1 MTILKGLILILVL
14 AAVARAVSD
23 VFRRPKTLTQLAK
36 AVNGHV
42 IPASSGRPTIH
53 GKYEG
58 LEIDISFPVRW
69 AASSDQE
76 LRVTLR
82 CPATPDCRIRRRHAI
97 DDLTQRSTRAFDPAM
112 LTERVD
118 YLFSK
123 LRGSDLVIENGIAD
137 MSVRWPWTASGLE
150 PHRVML
156 VLSHI
161 YSLVQMC
168 RPANGGAR

>member
-1 MTILKGLILILVL
+1 MTILQGLILILVL
-14 AAVARAVSD
+14 ASIARAVSD
-23 VFRRPKTLTQLAK
+23 VFRRPNSLAQLAK
-36 AVNGHV
+36 AVNGRLL
-42 IPASSGRPTIH
+42 PARGGRPRIEGT
-53 GKYEG
+53 YEG
-58 LEIDISFPVRW
+58 LEIGMSFPVRW

-76 LRVTLR
+76 LRVTFR
-82 CPATPDCRIRRRHAI
+82 CPSTPDCRIRRRHAI
-97 DDLTQRSTRAFDPAM
+97 DDLTRRSTRAFDSEM

-118 YLFSK
+118 YVFSK